1 MCAVEG
7 CGHCLPFRT
16 GCATWKARAGYW
28 SKEQYPER
36 SKRAP
41 RGLSCLSRS
50 GRSCPSGC
58 RLMGRVQSSR
68 EAWCLWLCVVVQ
80 GMAKAD
86 KEMLLEA
93 ELELVMLGAEEVHS
107 WNSGGW

>member
-1 MCAVEG
+1 M
-7 CGHCLPFRT
+7 
-16 GCATWKARAGYW
+16 
-28 SKEQYPER
+28 
-36 SKRAP
+36 
-41 RGLSCLSRS
+41 
-50 GRSCPSGC
+50 
-58 RLMGRVQSSR
+58 
-68 EAWCLWLCVVVQ
+68 WLCVVVQ